1 MNERTPLLK
10 KDGTQKLLASLIS
23 IILGLVFGSILVLI
37 VGAASD
43 VITSKGSWEGVS
55 LIFAGLFS
63 TGRSAAGNL
72 TWGVNATNF
81 GNMLFRATPL
91 IMCGLSVAISQKTG
105 LFNIG
110 APGQYLMG
118 MLVTLII
125 SLAIPATVV
134 PPVIIWLLA
143 FLGGI
148 LAGALWGSIPGLMKA
163 MLNINEVIACIMTNW
178 IAANVVTWAFDACKF
193 SVVEGEYFCQNKWHV
208 ATGTFQNLAE
218 NTKSGYVYKTVW
230 NNVATPRLGLDKLF
244 PGSQI
249 NAGIVIAILFAIA
262 MYIVINK
269 TTFGFQLKA
278 CGANRHAAR
287 YAGIKDKK
295 NIVLSMAI
303 AGGLAAAGASLY
315 SLSGNTEFFWTTY
328 QSLPATG
335 FNGIPVALLAIN
347 NPIGVIFSGIFMAML
362 DIVGV
367 QLTKLTAYNEYI
379 TDVIIAAIVYL
390 SAFALIIRML
400 LGGKKN
406 KTNGHD
412 ANADKPATPAPAEPI
427 AEEPAEPVAE
437 AIEEAV
443 EEAAAPADAE
453 IKEGGEQA

>member
-1 MNERTPLLK
+1 MNKLVKNE
-10 KDGTQKLLASLIS
+10 GTQKLIASVIS
-23 IILGLVFGSILVLI
+23 IILGLIFGSVLVLI
-37 VGAASD
+37 VGAASA
-43 VITSKGSWEGVS
+43 VIDGKGAWEGVK

-63 TGRSAAGNL
+63 TGRSPEGVL
-72 TWGVNATNF
+72 TWGVNSVNF
-81 GNMLFRATPL
+81 GNMLFRAIPL

-118 MLVTLII
+118 MLVTLL
-125 SLAIPATVV
+125 LALSIPTTVV
-134 PPVIIWLLA
+134 PPTLVWLIA

-148 LAGALWGSIPGLMKA
+148 LAGALWGAIPGLMKA

-178 IAANVVTWAFDACKF
+178 IAANVVTWVFDIASF
-193 SVVEGEYFCQNKWHV
+193 SVVKGEYFCQNKWHT
-208 ATGTFQNLAE
+208 ATGLFQNLAE

-230 NNVATPRLGLDKLF
+230 NNVATPKLGLDKIF

-249 NAGIVIAILFAIA
+249 NAGIVIAIVFAIA
-262 MYIVINK
+262 MYIIINK

-295 NIVLSMAI
+295 NIVLSMSI
-303 AGGLAAAGASLY
+303 AGGLAAAGAALY

-390 SAFALIIRML
+390 SAFALIIRMFL
-400 LGGKKN
+400 SGGNKK
-406 KTNGHD
+406 KAAVVDTKPTEESKPTED
-412 ANADKPATPAPAEPI
+412 AK
-427 AEEPAEPVAE
+427 
-437 AIEEAV
+437 IE
-443 EEAAAPADAE
+443 
-453 IKEGGEQA
+453 EGGEQT